1 MKKFL
6 LIITLMLSYPVF
18 SLDLDDAKNQG
29 LVGETSSG
37 LLGVVEAST
46 ESKALAQDI
55 NAKRIAKYKEIA
67 KKNDMTLEQ
76 VSILAGEKAMQK
88 TPSGQ
93 YIQNSAGKWV
103 IK

>member
-6 LIITLMLSYPVF
+6 LIITLMLSFPLLA
-18 SLDLDDAKNQG
+18 LDLADAKKQG

-37 LLGVVEAST
+37 LLGVVEVSKD
-46 ESKALAQDI
+46 SKALVNNI

-67 KKNDMTLEQ
+67 EKNNMTLDQ
-76 VSILAGEKAMQK
+76 VSKLAGEKAMQK
-88 TPSGQ
+88 TPAGQ
-93 YIQNSAGKWV
+93 FIQNSSGKWI